1 MLLLRLDRLLVLHRG
16 ELLLRL
22 LQVLKLHHVVIRVVV
37 VILRDCRGSV
47 LLFDPRCASSPSSL
61 SSRVAF
67 SSLSCASPTAPPRKT
82 FCCCSP
88 AISPLSLRMTSKFRC
103 CASPVVGWCSNS
115 TTPRHDFTSVCRW
128 RCGGCLDQPASRRAL
143 DEGCRANPLSS
154 ELSVG
159 CLWFFPA
166 IHYLEYITVV

>member
-22 LQVLKLHHVVIRVVV
+22 LQVLKFHHVVIRVVV
-37 VILRDCRGSV
+37 VILCDCRGS
-47 LLFDPRCASSPSSL
+47 S

-67 SSLSCASPTAPPRKT
+67 PLISCAPLAAPPRKM
-82 FCCCSP
+82 FGCRLP
-88 AISPLSLRMTSKFRC
+88 AISPLSPRMTSIFRC
-103 CASPVVGWCSNS
+103 CALPVVGWDSNS

-128 RCGGCLDQPASRRAL
+128 RCGGCPDRPASRRAP

-154 ELSVG
+154 EISVG
-159 CLWFFPA
+159 CLWVLPA